1 MCISVYTT
9 DIARFVS
16 AYLQHHSDVEIS
28 TINIAHTFLQAL
40 CEKVGPLLINVTLDT
55 PKKLLCS
62 IWLLANQESFRGV
75 ADRFDMSK
83 GTLHYIFSD
92 ICKVLCTLRNE
103 YIRWP
108 REEEFASLANGFQYK
123 TGFPGVIG
131 AIDGTHIPIPAPTL
145 HRNSYINR
153 KGHASI
159 QLQAVCTSQMMFL
172 DVYTGWPGSVHDARV
187 FRNCPLYGHL
197 QDAMRSDYHLLGDS
211 AYPLSTSLI
220 TPYRDNGHLS
230 RRQKIFNTLHSSTRV
245 VIERAFGLL
254 KGKWRRL
261 KYLPMEDLE
270 KVPVVIT
277 AACVLHNFLLR
288 EEGHQMEDCE
298 EVDGNDDNDCQAG
311 HPENTSGQRKR
322 DDIASFLVEG
332 D

>member
-9 DIARFVS
+9 ARFVS
-16 AYLQHHSDVEIS
+16 AYLQHHRDVETS
-28 TINIAHTFLQAL
+28 NINAAYTFLQAL
-40 CEKVGPLLINVTLDT
+40 CEKVCPFLVNRTLDI

-92 ICKVLCTLRNE
+92 ICKVLCTLSNQ
-103 YIRWP
+103 YIQWP
-108 REEEFASLANGFQYK
+108 REDEFANLANGFQDK

-131 AIDGTHIPIPAPTL
+131 AIDGTHIPILAPTF

-159 QLQAVCTSQMMFL
+159 QLQAVCTSQMRFL

-187 FRNCPLYGHL
+187 FRNCPLNSHF
-197 QDAMRSDYHLLGDS
+197 QDVMRSDYHLLGDS

-220 TPYRDNGHLS
+220 TPYRDNGHFS
-230 RRQKIFNTLHSSTRV
+230 QRQKKFNTVHSSTRV
-245 VIERAFGLL
+245 VIERAFGLAH
-254 KGKWRRL
+254 GR
-261 KYLPMEDLE
+261 P
-270 KVPVVIT
+270 
-277 AACVLHNFLLR
+277 
-288 EEGHQMEDCE
+288 
-298 EVDGNDDNDCQAG
+298 
-311 HPENTSGQRKR
+311 
-322 DDIASFLVEG
+322 
-332 D
+332 